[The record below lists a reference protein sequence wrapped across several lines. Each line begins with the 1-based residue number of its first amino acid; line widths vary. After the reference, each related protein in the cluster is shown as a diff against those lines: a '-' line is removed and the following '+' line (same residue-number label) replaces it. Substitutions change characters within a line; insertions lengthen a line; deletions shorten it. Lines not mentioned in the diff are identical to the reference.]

1 MSGRMWNHVHMNRG
15 VALALLLTLTMLS
28 PGCLSLL
35 TMREMME
42 DMREPPKRLEV
53 PTPVGWDYTFDTQDY
68 ESTQYMNESGFEID
82 PTVSEFELFF
92 DASIGDAISDA
103 LNETFPGLIEEVGAR
118 YVEVSIWEP
127 GQYPSGTPFLTQ
139 RATENYEFSE
149 RYVNEDSSPLED
161 GEWQLTVEA
170 QGIGIEAPVDVFS
183 VYDSFSVY
191 VTVIR
196 PCERFVEIHQPGEC
210 TALIDLQG

>member
-1 MSGRMWNHVHMNRG
+1 MRNRTSINRG

-42 DMREPPKRLEV
+42 DMREPPKRLLV
-53 PTPVGWDYTFDTQDY
+53 PTPVGWDYTFDTEDF
-68 ESTQYMNESGFEID
+68 ESTQYSNESEFTID
-82 PTVSEFELFF
+82 PTVSEFEVFF
-92 DASIGDAISDA
+92 DASIGDALSDT

-118 YVEVSIWEP
+118 YVEISIWEP
-127 GQYPSGTPFLTQ
+127 GEYPSGTPFLTQ
-139 RATENYEFSE
+139 RATENYESTE
-149 RYVNEDSSPLED
+149 RYVNEDSSPLVD
-161 GEWQLTVEA
+161 GEWVLSVEA
-170 QGIGIEAPVDVFS
+170 QGIGIEAPIDVLS

-196 PCERFVEIHQPGEC
+196 PCERFAEIHEPGEC
-210 TALIDLQG
+210 TNLIDLQG